1 MHTQDTRRTGLSN
14 ACEHAT
20 YYVAGI
26 CTWVCV
32 RVGMWAYE
40 CGWAN
45 TGVAEGAI
53 HAAYRT
59 IVYIVYV
66 VHTYVIEREKGIHTY
81 IGHTRVLGSLD
92 VTCDPICI
100 CICLHMCGRDHRPPP
115 RSRCCDLSSDAR
127 LIIDDRVY
135 AFSPAPETRL
145 LRRRL
150 RVRPPLRPLVGD
162 PLLHHL
168 LLSEHK

>member
-1 MHTQDTRRTGLSN
+1 MHAQDTRRTGLSN

-53 HAAYRT
+53 HATYMT

-81 IGHTRVLGSLD
+81 IGHTGVLVSLD
-92 VTCDPICI
+92 VTCG
-100 CICLHMCGRDHRPPP
+100 LHMCGRDHRLPP

-135 AFSPAPETRL
+135 AFSPAPDTRL
-145 LRRRL
+145 LRRRR
-150 RVRPPLRPLVGD
+150 RVRPPLRPLVGVLFF
-162 PLLHHL
+162 LLH

>member
-1 MHTQDTRRTGLSN
+1 MRACYILRGGDLHTG
-14 ACEHAT
+14 
-20 YYVAGI
+20 
-26 CTWVCV
+26 VCV

-81 IGHTRVLGSLD
+81 IGHTGVLVSLD
-92 VTCDPICI
+92 VTCG
-100 CICLHMCGRDHRPPP
+100 LHMCGRDHRLPP

-135 AFSPAPETRL
+135 AFSPAPDTRL
-145 LRRRL
+145 LRRRR
-150 RVRPPLRPLVGD
+150 RVRPPLRPLVGVRFF
-162 PLLHHL
+162 LLH